1 MSGQFFVCDVILHKK
16 KTTTTATL
24 YNYKEV
30 KTLMQDIMQ
39 PSYNTIRSQPALAL
53 ET

>member
-1 MSGQFFVCDVILHKK
+1 MSGQFFICDVILHKK
-16 KTTTTATL
+16 KKTT
-24 YNYKEV
+24 YHYYKEV

-39 PSYNTIRSQPALAL
+39 PSYNTICSGPALTL